1 LQNVFL
7 HNMQQQKHT
16 SPYGI
21 MQIKSIMG
29 TVTDVDTKNGI
40 VTGIWSNFD
49 NLDYDDDIIRRGA
62 FTKTIAER
70 GPNGTKEIFFLN
82 QHNWNQPLGK
92 PTLLEERA
100 EGLYHETP
108 VNANT
113 TFGKDAL
120 ELMGAGLVI
129 QNSIGYQA
137 MKWASVVKEDAQY
150 EWDTY
155 REITEIKLYE
165 GSCVT
170 LGANDQ
176 TPFTGF
182 KSLTANQIS
191 DQVGIMMKL
200 LRNGTLTDETFGLL
214 EIGIKQYGAQLFE
227 LGKKSLE
234 TEQPPKRTDDVKE
247 PISFFTG
254 LASKSNSQSLL
265 NII

>member
-1 LQNVFL
+1 M
-7 HNMQQQKHT
+7 HQKST
-16 SPYGI
+16 SPYGL
-21 MQIKSIMG
+21 MQYKDFLG

-40 VTGIWSNFD
+40 VTGIWSAFD
-49 NLDYDDDIIRRGA
+49 NLDFDDDIIRRGA

-70 GPNGTKEIFFLN
+70 GPQGSNEIFFLN
-82 QHNWNQPLGK
+82 QHKWSQPLGK

-100 EGLYHETP
+100 DGLYHETP
-108 VNANT
+108 VNAKT
-113 TFGKDAL
+113 TYGKDAL
-120 ELMGAGLVI
+120 ELMASGLVI

-137 MKWASVVKEDAQY
+137 IKAISVVKENAAY

-182 KSLTANQIS
+182 KSMTEAQIN

-200 LRNGTLTDETFGLL
+200 LRNGTLTDETFALL
-214 EIGIKQYGAQLFE
+214 EIGIKQYGTHLYE
-227 LGKKSLE
+227 LGKKSLSE
-234 TEQPPKRTDDVKE
+234 TEPPKSTLNDEQPVSYFGGLVSTSNNK
-247 PISFFTG
+247 SVFTF
-254 LASKSNSQSLL
+254 
-265 NII
+265 NI